1 MKYQYNYITTPTPPL
16 KQFEYEIAA
25 LMPEDKV
32 NAINVKLNRLHK
44 LKSEGKDTR
53 LTDYYKE
60 ELTKMKEDAYK
71 YPVYSHLGVY
81 LPEYG
86 ELL

>member
-1 MKYQYNYITTPTPPL
+1 MPTPPL
-16 KQFEYEIAA
+16 KEFEYEIAP
-25 LMPEDKV
+25 LMPSDKV

-44 LKSEGKDTR
+44 LKSEGKTTR
-53 LTDYYKE
+53 LTDYHIE
-60 ELTKMKEDAYK
+60 ELTKMNEDAYK

-86 ELL
+86 ELM

>member
-1 MKYQYNYITTPTPPL
+1 
-16 KQFEYEIAA
+16 
-25 LMPEDKV
+25 MPEDKV

-53 LTDYYKE
+53 LTDYHIE

-86 ELL
+86 ELM

>member
-1 MKYQYNYITTPTPPL
+1 
-16 KQFEYEIAA
+16 
-25 LMPEDKV
+25 MPEDKV

-53 LTDYYKE
+53 LTEYSIE

-86 ELL
+86 ELM